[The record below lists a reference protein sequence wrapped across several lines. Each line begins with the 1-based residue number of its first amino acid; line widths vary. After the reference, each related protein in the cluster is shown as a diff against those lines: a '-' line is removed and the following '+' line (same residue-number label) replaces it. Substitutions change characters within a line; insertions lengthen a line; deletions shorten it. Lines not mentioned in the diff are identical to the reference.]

1 MKQEIKMSISE
12 DEKLSQMI
20 KDYMELGSTIT
31 DSCFFQ
37 PPSQLPLQ
45 LVHHHPIY
53 FSLQEIMEETPEA
66 EAEVYGKILFYL
78 KDMEYYSKDKAMS
91 KLKKHWI
98 LLRLQM
104 DNYEAHL
111 CKTSWSTP
119 FATPSVFQ
127 FKGDYEYV
135 DVMMRSGCKEVMRVI
150 VDIDF
155 RTQFEVAR
163 PTPDYQQLTNAIP
176 MVFVGT
182 EEKLERSISFICS
195 AAKHSLREGDC
206 TFLHGERPV
215 TCTPNGS
222 LPTAK
227 GFLCRNS
234 TSQHI
239 SPKLEMPVFLIFFNF
254 TNCPHTFNSSSS
266 SR

>member
-1 MKQEIKMSISE
+1 
-12 DEKLSQMI
+12 
-20 KDYMELGSTIT
+20 
-31 DSCFFQ
+31 
-37 PPSQLPLQ
+37 
-45 LVHHHPIY
+45 
-53 FSLQEIMEETPEA
+53 MEETPEA

-135 DVMMRSGCKEVMRVI
+135 DVMMRSGCKEVIRVI

-163 PTPDYQQLTNAIP
+163 PTPDYQQLTNALP

-182 EEKLERSISFICS
+182 EEKLERLISFVCS
-195 AAKHSLREGDC
+195 AAKHSLRERGLHIPPWRKASYMHSKWLSPNC
-206 TFLHGERPV
+206 KRLSMSELNLSTYLPRTGNACFLDFLQFHQ
-215 TCTPNGS
+215 
-222 LPTAK
+222 LPTY
-227 GFLCRNS
+227 
-234 TSQHI
+234 I
-239 SPKLEMPVFLIFFNF
+239 
-254 TNCPHTFNSSSS
+254 
-266 SR
+266 